1 MYLIFYLFVIYFI
14 LFIAFGLIFFAL
26 KKHKKYPINVDY
38 TVIIPVKNETE
49 NIISCINSI
58 LIQSYL
64 PAKILIVDDHSSD
77 NILKVIQNNFS
88 QYGFIKYIK
97 LEDEEYGKKLAIKRG
112 LLASNTEIALITDA
126 DCVWHEK
133 FSENF
138 YFDVKKRLISFPVV
152 YLNSSSFIS
161 KIFQVELLL
170 LNSVGWGSM
179 LLKKPFLISG
189 AGMILQKNDY
199 LQFCEQ
205 VETPTTHGD
214 DMYFLEFIK
223 KKYGNSAIQVNL
235 SPGSLIF
242 TKPPKDL
249 NEYLHQ
255 RARWSSKTPYYKN
268 FLSWFWAVLTLII
281 QLVIPV
287 MLIFNVKFGI
297 LLLFIKLLAEI
308 FLYSSA
314 VNFFKLYYNLLAC
327 IVFSLFSWLLLILI
341 ISRWAYGFEWKKN

>member
-152 YLNSSSFIS
+152 YLNSSGFIS

-170 LNSVGWGSM
+170 LNSVGWVSM
-179 LLKKPFLISG
+179 FFKKPFLISG
-189 AGMILQKNDY
+189 AGMMFLRNDY

-205 VETPTTHGD
+205 AETPTTHGD

-223 KKYGNSAIQVNL
+223 NKFGNSAIQVNL

-242 TKPPKDL
+242 TKPPNDL

-255 RARWSSKTPYYKN
+255 RARWASKTPYYKN
-268 FLSWFWAVLTLII
+268 FLSWFWAILTLII
-281 QLVIPV
+281 QLLIPV
-287 MLIFNVKFGI
+287 MLIFNLKFGI
-297 LLLFIKLLAEI
+297 LLLVIKLIAEM
-308 FLYSSA
+308 FLYSS
-314 VNFFKLYYNLLAC
+314 VVKFFKLSYNFFAC
-327 IVFSLFSWLLLILI
+327 IIFSLFSWILLILI
-341 ISRWAYGFEWKKN
+341 ICRWAYGFEWKKN

>member
-14 LFIAFGLIFFAL
+14 LFITFGLIFFVL
-26 KKHKKYPINVDY
+26 KKNKKYPINVDY
-38 TVIIPVKNETE
+38 TVIIPVKNEAE

-58 LIQSYL
+58 LVQFYL

-77 NILKVIQNNFS
+77 NILKVIENNFS
-88 QYGFIKYIK
+88 QYGFINYIK
-97 LEDEEYGKKLAIKRG
+97 LEDDEYGKKLAIKKG
-112 LLASNTEIALITDA
+112 LLASNTERTLITDA

-152 YLNSSSFIS
+152 YLNSSGFIS

-170 LNSVGWGSM
+170 LNSVGWVSM
-179 LLKKPFLISG
+179 FFKKPFLISG
-189 AGMILQKNDY
+189 AGMMFLRNDY

-205 VETPTTHGD
+205 AETPTTHGD

-223 KKYGNSAIQVNL
+223 KKFGNSAIQVNL

-281 QLVIPV
+281 QLVILV

-314 VNFFKLYYNLLAC
+314 VNFFKLSYNLFAC

-341 ISRWAYGFEWKKN
+341 IYRWANGFDWKKN

>member
-152 YLNSSSFIS
+152 YLNSSGFIS

-170 LNSVGWGSM
+170 LNSVGWVSM
-179 LLKKPFLISG
+179 FFKKPFLISG
-189 AGMILQKNDY
+189 AGMMFLRNDY

-205 VETPTTHGD
+205 AETPTTHGD

-223 KKYGNSAIQVNL
+223 NKFGNSAIQVNL

-242 TKPPKDL
+242 TKPPNDL

-255 RARWSSKTPYYKN
+255 RARWASKTPYYKN
-268 FLSWFWAVLTLII
+268 FLSWFWAILALII
-281 QLVIPV
+281 QLLIPV
-287 MLIFNVKFGI
+287 MLIFNLKFGI
-297 LLLFIKLLAEI
+297 LLLVIKLLAEM
-308 FLYSSA
+308 FLYSS
-314 VNFFKLYYNLLAC
+314 VVKFFKLSYNFFAC
-327 IVFSLFSWLLLILI
+327 IIFSLFSWILLILI
-341 ISRWAYGFEWKKN
+341 ICRWAYGFEWKKN